1 MLHSMLSSFLLE
13 FHRYGRILWC
23 VVTFLLHLIT
33 QCYTS
38 YRAIDISSDILLLYG
53 TYMFENPAALMNST
67 INQHIVKNLWV
78 VACKEWFNQHLPFVL
93 SILDSNLLE
102 LCRLVLPSCSILD
115 LNYLNWMFSGTLLEH
130 YFRTWFMWSDYF
142 KYEIAVVLSI
152 LCRIRALASSA
163 FLPVSWTLL
172 VLLVSLSTC

>member
-1 MLHSMLSSFLLE
+1 MCRLHSMLSSFLLE
-13 FHRYGRILWC
+13 FHRYGRILRC

-67 INQHIVKNLWV
+67 SNQHIVKNLWV

-130 YFRTWFMWSDYF
+130 YLRT
-142 KYEIAVVLSI
+142 LSI

-172 VLLVSLSTC
+172 VLLVSLSTCQI